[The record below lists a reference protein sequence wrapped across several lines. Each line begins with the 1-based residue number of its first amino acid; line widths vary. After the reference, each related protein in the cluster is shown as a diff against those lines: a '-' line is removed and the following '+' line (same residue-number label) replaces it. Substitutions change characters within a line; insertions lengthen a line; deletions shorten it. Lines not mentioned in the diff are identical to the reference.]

1 MRIIMDNLK
10 LRIFLL
16 LVLLSFLFMPMR
28 IYAEV
33 ENQSWDEQ
41 ELKLDQ
47 DIATLKKNLSELNGR
62 KEKAEKPYIENK
74 NFKGMDEKIQKL
86 KDENL
91 ELKNKILQI
100 ENARTKDMASL
111 YQELG
116 TAYVQAKLFGLAID
130 AYTKA
135 LKLTPDNAEV
145 HYNIGLLYQ
154 HSRDN
159 SKKAV
164 YHLKKYL
171 QFNPEARNRKEVEDL
186 IDMLDE
192 APIAEIK

>member
-1 MRIIMDNLK
+1 
-10 LRIFLL
+10 
-16 LVLLSFLFMPMR
+16 MPMR

-33 ENQSWDEQ
+33 ENQSLDEQ

-47 DIATLKKNLSELNGR
+47 DIATLKKNLSELKGYEENA
-62 KEKAEKPYIENK
+62 KKPYIENK
-74 NFKGMDEKIQKL
+74 DLKDTDKKIQKL

-91 ELKNKILQI
+91 ELKNKIIQI
-100 ENARTKDMASL
+100 EDAMAKDMASL

-135 LKLTPDNAEV
+135 LKLTPGNAEV

-159 SKKAV
+159 PKKAL

-171 QFNPEARNRKEVEDL
+171 QFNPEARNRKDVESL
-186 IDMLDE
+186 IEMLQE
-192 APIAEIK
+192 APILEPR